1 MILSYSY
8 YQNKLPPGWEKKRSP
23 ANVLVFIEKK
33 HRYRLRELYER
44 KRLSCSLPRPS
55 NVRDEML
62 EHVAFPAPNLTLV
75 SH

>member
-1 MILSYSY
+1 MMLSYSY

-33 HRYRLRELYER
+33 HRYRLRELY
-44 KRLSCSLPRPS
+44 LPRPS